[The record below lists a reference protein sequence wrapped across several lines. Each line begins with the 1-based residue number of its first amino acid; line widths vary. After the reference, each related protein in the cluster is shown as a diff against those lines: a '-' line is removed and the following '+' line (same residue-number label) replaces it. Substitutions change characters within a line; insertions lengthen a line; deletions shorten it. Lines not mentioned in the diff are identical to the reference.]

1 MEGEDGAVCGTC
13 VFFSDERGG
22 RCAAR
27 ERKGRV
33 KADAEA
39 CALSYE
45 PQDTQEA
52 WSGFTDLEMLD
63 FL

>member
-1 MEGEDGAVCGTC
+1 MEKEKAVCGTC
-13 VFFSDERGG
+13 VFFSDEKGG
-22 RCAAR
+22 HCTAH

-33 KADAEA
+33 PADTRA
-39 CALSYE
+39 CTLAYE
-45 PQDTQEA
+45 PQDTKEV